1 MTEEEKINL
10 KKLLMIF
17 WDKFSKTD
25 TFYIKKEKLMKYNIY
40 IIDNNFKKLFKKEVD
55 GETVR
60 RFMASLNE
68 EQRKY
73 IEIEHI
79 RDDNSPEQIMIRR
92 NEEAWEK

>member
-1 MTEEEKINL
+1 
-10 KKLLMIF
+10 
-17 WDKFSKTD
+17 
-25 TFYIKKEKLMKYNIY
+25 MKYNIY
-40 IIDNNFKKLFKKEVD
+40 IIDNNFKKLFKKEVN

-73 IEIEHI
+73 VEIEHI